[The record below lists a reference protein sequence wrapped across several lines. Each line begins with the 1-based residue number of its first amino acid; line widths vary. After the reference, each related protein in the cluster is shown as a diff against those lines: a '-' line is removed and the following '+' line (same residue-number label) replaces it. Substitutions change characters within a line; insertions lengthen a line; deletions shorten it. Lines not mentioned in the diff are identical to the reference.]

1 MNQPGIL
8 LTMGE
13 YCIRRFQ
20 AEDVDALVRYANN
33 RSVSINLRDI
43 FPYPYERRHAEA
55 WLRDVRNMSPET
67 SFAIATDEELI
78 GGIILHPQS
87 DVHRRSAE
95 LGYWLA
101 EPYWG
106 RGIATRAVQ
115 AMTEW
120 GFGHLDINRIYA
132 HVFGWNPASA
142 RVLEKAGYVLEGRL
156 RQAVTKDGQVTD
168 LLVYGMV
175 R

>member
-1 MNQPGIL
+1 MNQTGIL

-20 AEDVDALVRYANN
+20 AEDVDALVRHANN
-33 RSVSINLRDI
+33 RNVSINLRDI
-43 FPYPYERRHAEA
+43 FPFPYERHDAEA
-55 WLRDVRNMSPET
+55 WLKEVRKMDPET
-67 SFAIATDEELI
+67 AFAIATAEELI
-78 GGIILHPQS
+78 GGIGLHLQS

-95 LGYWLA
+95 IGYWLA
-101 EPYWG
+101 EAYWG
-106 RGIATRAVQ
+106 RGIATHALQ

-120 GFGHLDINRIYA
+120 GFAHLDINRIFA